1 MKALPILDLN
11 NTNTYKSTNVL
22 SHIHKTPISD
32 CKFKFER
39 IACMF
44 DFKL

>member
-11 NTNTYKSTNVL
+11 NTNTCKSMKAL

-32 CKFKFER
+32 WKFKFER
-39 IACMF
+39 IACMS